1 MEYFKQKRYVSRKIC
16 GFCTTCICNTICYAP
31 TFQWEKICN
40 RLANVKQDLKYITYA
55 WSICVTSILGLGKKK
70 YKSILF
76 SLLNKIVT
84 LSYLFKE
91 NRMVKK
97 RMVFIYIITYKLIQN
112 TQRNSNDQPIFFSN
126 IWMCHFQK
134 LYKIN
139 FYLNKK

>member
-16 GFCTTCICNTICYAP
+16 GFCTTCICNIICYAP

-40 RLANVKQDLKYITYA
+40 RLANVKQDLKYITYP